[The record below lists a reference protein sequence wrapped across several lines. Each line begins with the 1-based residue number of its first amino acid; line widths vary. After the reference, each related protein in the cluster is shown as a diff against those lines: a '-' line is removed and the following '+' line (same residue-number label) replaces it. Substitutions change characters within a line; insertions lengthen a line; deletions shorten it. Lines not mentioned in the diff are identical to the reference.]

1 MKKKIKNTKEKL
13 KSKASKVSKAS
24 KQSKVKKSKPF
35 KPSKQNEAETILI
48 LYKDL
53 CLTKI
58 EEREGYQCSIK
69 DAHDRVSKLEKIKD
83 ILKLLSEVDRVI
95 SEQMLP
101 ECFPYSQAF
110 FHLKTML
117 MDKVEQIEE
126 IKKNEESA

>member
-1 MKKKIKNTKEKL
+1 MKKKIKNSKEKL
-13 KSKASKVSKAS
+13 KSKVSKVS
-24 KQSKVKKSKPF
+24 KQSKVKKVK
-35 KPSKQNEAETILI
+35 KVKQNEAETILI

-58 EEREGYQCSIK
+58 EEREGYQCSLK
-69 DAHDRVSKLEKIKD
+69 DAHNRVSKLEKIKD
-83 ILKLLSEVDRVI
+83 ILKLLSEVDKVI
-95 SEQMLP
+95 IDEMLP

-126 IKKNEESA
+126 TKKNEESA